1 MLEVFA
7 GAVVAF
13 AALILVLEPLFRAAE
28 AADNAQA
35 DDELVDV
42 EESDSPKVRALLA
55 LKEIEFDRATGK
67 LSDDDYAALK
77 ARYSAQA
84 LAAVKAEAE
93 AGAPPSPPPAATVPT
108 APAPVG
114 DDAAEAAV
122 RRIRSREKRACP
134 ACGPRPEAGAV
145 FCSACGRKLTV
156 PNAPPRCWICGDPLP
171 DGAKYC
177 PGCGKGIAA

>member
-1 MLEVFA
+1 MLEVLA

-13 AALILVLEPLFRAAE
+13 AALIFVLEPLFRPAE
-28 AADNAQA
+28 ATEPTLPG
-35 DDELVDV
+35 DELVDL

-55 LKEIEFDRATGK
+55 LREIEFDRATGK
-67 LSDDDYAALK
+67 LSDEDYAALK
-77 ARYSAQA
+77 AKYSAQA
-84 LAAVKAEAE
+84 LEAVKAEAGE
-93 AGAPPSPPPAATVPT
+93 TAAPAAVPVS
-108 APAPVG
+108 AGPAPQ
-114 DDAAEAAV
+114 DDDEAEAAV
-122 RRIRSREKRACP
+122 RRIRSREKRSCP
-134 ACGPRPEAGAV
+134 SCGPRPEAGAV

>member
-1 MLEVFA
+1 MLEVLA

-13 AALILVLEPLFRAAE
+13 AALILVLEPLFRPAE
-28 AADNAQA
+28 PADGAQA
-35 DDELVDV
+35 DDELIDL

-67 LSDDDYAALK
+67 LSDEDYASLK
-77 ARYSAQA
+77 AKYSAHA
-84 LAAVKAEAE
+84 LAAVKAEASE
-93 AGAPPSPPPAATVPT
+93 A
-108 APAPVG
+108 APAPPVTAVAATTPLPD

-122 RRIRSREKRACP
+122 RRIRSREKRSCP
-134 ACGPRPEAGAV
+134 SCGPRPEAGAV

-171 DGAKYC
+171 EGAKYC
-177 PGCGKGIAA
+177 PRCGKGIAA